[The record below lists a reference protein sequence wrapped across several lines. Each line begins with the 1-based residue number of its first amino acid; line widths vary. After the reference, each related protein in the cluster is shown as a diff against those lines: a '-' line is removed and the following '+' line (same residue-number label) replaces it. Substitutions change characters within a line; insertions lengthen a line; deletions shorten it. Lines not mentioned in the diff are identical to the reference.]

1 MHIYAHINT
10 YHTYIVLMSMYTRC
24 LAKKLVPAYCCPR
37 RLRLML
43 RNEQVLAALRAGV
56 TWQLKLWRST
66 PPVATDYT

>member
-1 MHIYAHINT
+1 MHISYLYRTNEH
-10 YHTYIVLMSMYTRC
+10 VCKMF
-24 LAKKLVPAYCCPR
+24 CPR

-66 PPVATDYT
+66 PPVATDYTYPPVSSTGNPL